1 MVDSKEILQCYKI
14 VIKNSLCTSKT
25 KEEYI
30 VKNWIKTPLLSCAI
44 YINAKAYQSYIKHA
58 RQKLPKKQA
67 TAFSF

>member
-44 YINAKAYQSYIKHA
+44 YINAKAYQKILHQTCKT
-58 RQKLPKKQA
+58 KTPKK
-67 TAFSF
+67 TGNGL